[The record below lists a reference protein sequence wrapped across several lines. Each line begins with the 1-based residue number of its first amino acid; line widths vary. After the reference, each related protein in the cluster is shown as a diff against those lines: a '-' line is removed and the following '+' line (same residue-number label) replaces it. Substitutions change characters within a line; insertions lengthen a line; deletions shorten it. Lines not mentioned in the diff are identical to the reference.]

1 MWTRLTCGTAPWG
14 SLTHE
19 LQPLGCDLREEVV
32 CQSVLVCTCARMLVC
47 ILFGPVLL
55 ESNITTDRII
65 WSLFQPNLDYRSV
78 TFLFLEQFI

>member
-1 MWTRLTCGTAPWG
+1 MCM
-14 SLTHE
+14 
-19 LQPLGCDLREEVV
+19 CV
-32 CQSVLVCTCARMLVC
+32 CVSVCVRVCVRVCVCVCVCACVCVCTCARMLVC